1 MTLRTEY
8 PLNDGLGCGS
18 FRLRPTGLL
27 ARRTARATE
36 PVEGVKVSVFLE
48 VEGAAHYL
56 PAYAG
61 NLDIMTAAGK
71 ATAEKI
77 AIQKFGASA

>member
-1 MTLRTEY
+1 M
-8 PLNDGLGCGS
+8 PGK
-18 FRLRPTGLL
+18 P
-27 ARRTARATE
+27 
-36 PVEGVKVSVFLE
+36 PVEGIKVSVFLE

-77 AIQKFGASA
+77 AIQKFGAAP

>member
-1 MTLRTEY
+1 MVEDIQAYVPGYRLKQDVQFERFGANNPLRM
-8 PLNDGLGCGS
+8 PGH
-18 FRLRPTGLL
+18 P
-27 ARRTARATE
+27 
-36 PVEGVKVSVFLE
+36 PVEGVKVSVFIE
-48 VEGAAHYL
+48 VEGASHYL

-77 AIQKFGASA
+77 AIKKFGARA